1 MRTTATGA
9 RTAVLAALLLT
20 LLGCGGGGGK
30 NGTFQL
36 PAGDQVDTQRSG
48 QVLVVVEASNECLSH
63 GNCASP
69 LPVASPTAGGVGG
82 GCDVGMGNTRGLAV
96 YRLGTSGLLF
106 DDPRTPESPEAPEQ
120 TIATADNPRRLLVH
134 PNDPSLLYVAT
145 KIRIQVFRL
154 GAAGTTRC
162 IGQTKSEHEIAPS
175 INDDLDPVDLAIDP
189 TIGNGVL
196 YVADRGVGRI
206 DAFAIAADGSLP
218 EVPTSCAIGA
228 AKDDFAALAPLTA
241 DFIAAGGRSAVDIYR
256 RVDGQFPPPTPAP
269 SATPSPSPSPGL
281 ACTGGHLLTVP
292 ASSIGAALVTDILF
306 APSSSTPIG
315 NLFIGEEVSQRILTF
330 PVDANGILSDN
341 DNSKTKPVGIYQNLL
356 RTSPSSDAVLY
367 ASVFDQGRV
376 DVFRLENGLLPSK
389 TFSRTAEDPDTL
401 PVALALA
408 PGNLLYVAQGGLG
421 RVDGFRLQSNGGVE
435 ALPATSTVPIQ
446 NAAGGVL
453 DTFPNDLAIVAL
465 P

>member
-9 RTAVLAALLLT
+9 RIALLPALLLA
-20 LLGCGGGGGK
+20 LAGCGGGGGK
-30 NGTFQL
+30 DRSFHL
-36 PAGDQVDTQRSG
+36 PPGDQVDTQRSG
-48 QVLVVVEASNECLSH
+48 QVLVVVEASNECVSH
-63 GNCASP
+63 GNCAAP
-69 LPVASPTAGGVGG
+69 LPGPSRTPGGVAG
-82 GCDVGMGNTRGLAV
+82 GCDVGAGNTRGLAV
-96 YRLGTSGLLF
+96 YRLGTNGLLF
-106 DDPRTPESPEAPEQ
+106 DDPSTPQSPEGPEQ
-120 TIATADNPRRLLVH
+120 TIATADNPRRLVVH

-154 GAAGTTRC
+154 GAGGTTRC
-162 IGQTKSEHEIAPS
+162 IGQTKSEHEIDPS
-175 INDDLDPVDLAIDP
+175 ISDDLDPVDLAIDP

-206 DAFAIAADGSLP
+206 DAFAIAADGTLP
-218 EVPTSCAIGA
+218 EVPTSCAIGSA
-228 AKDDFAALAPLTA
+228 NDEFAAVAPLTA
-241 DFIAAGGRSAVDIYR
+241 DFIAVGGHSVVDIYR

-281 ACTGGHLLTVP
+281 ECTGGHLLTIP

-315 NLFIGEEVSQRILTF
+315 NLFLGEEVSQRVLTF
-330 PVDANGILSDN
+330 PIDASGILSDSE
-341 DNSKTKPVGIYQNLL
+341 NSKTNPVGIYQYLL
-356 RTSPSSDAVLY
+356 RTSPSPDAVLY

-376 DVFRLENGLLPSK
+376 DVFRLENGLLPDK

-401 PVALALA
+401 PVALAFA
-408 PGNLLYVAQGGLG
+408 PGNLLYVAQGGIG
-421 RVDGFRLQSNGGVE
+421 RVDAFRIQSDGGVE
-435 ALPATSTVPIQ
+435 AMPATSTVPIQ
-446 NAAGGVL
+446 NATGDVL